1 MRKRVLVKNTAILSA
16 TSLLLK
22 AVGILFRIYLSARIG
37 AEGMGLYQLIFS
49 VYVLGSTF
57 AASGIST
64 AVTRLTTDEL
74 VVGDPASVRRV
85 LRRAIG
91 LTLLIAGISTALFF
105 AAAPLIG
112 EIFIRD
118 ARAVT
123 ALRVLAFGFPFM
135 GVSSCIRGYFI
146 ARRSVTSSAASQ
158 IVEQGSRIAL
168 IAWLLG
174 RASSDLGD
182 ACAAVMLGDV
192 ASEALAC
199 GWLTVSYLRDRRRV
213 SCAADGI
220 EPTPRG
226 RILRRLL
233 AIAAPIT
240 AGRYVNTILRTVEN
254 FLVPKGLARYADSQ
268 SAGLSQFGT
277 LKGMVMPLL
286 FFPSSFLGAFS
297 TLLIP
302 EIAEART
309 RGQDEAVRRTVA
321 RTLHIT
327 LTASVLIG
335 GLFWQFAY
343 PLGQLLYHSDEV
355 GFLLR
360 VLAPLVPVM
369 YVESVAD
376 GILKGL
382 NQQVRSLWY
391 SLADSALRI
400 ALILWL
406 VPRYGMAGFLFI
418 ILLSNIFTS
427 GLNTR
432 RLCVVARVPVP
443 WSRWVLRPALCV
455 AAGIA
460 AGSALLRYTPLG
472 TLPAVAQMV
481 IGGIVTCAAY
491 AGLLFGSGCVTRE
504 EFSMVHRKSP
514 TLSI

>member
-1 MRKRVLVKNTAILSA
+1 MHTRVLFKNTAILSA

-22 AVGILFRIYLSARIG
+22 TVGILFRIYLSARIG

-64 AVTRLTTDEL
+64 AVTRLATDEL
-74 VVGDPASVRRV
+74 VVGTPASVRRV
-85 LRRAIG
+85 LRRAIA
-91 LTLLIAGISTALFF
+91 LTLLIAGASTALFF
-105 AAAPLIG
+105 VGAPLIG
-112 EIFIRD
+112 SAFLRD
-118 ARAVT
+118 TRAVA

-146 ARRSVTSSAASQ
+146 ARRNIGSSAVSQ
-158 IVEQGSRIAL
+158 LIEQGSRIAL
-168 IAWLLG
+168 IVILLG
-174 RASSDLGD
+174 RSASDLGD

-192 ASEALAC
+192 ASEALGCA
-199 GWLTVSYLRDRRRV
+199 WLVLSYLHDRKRV
-213 SCAADGI
+213 CCAGD
-220 EPTPRG
+220 EFSLPPQG
-226 RILRRLL
+226 RILKRLL

-240 AGRYVNTILRTVEN
+240 AGRYLNTILRTVEN
-254 FLVPKGLARYADSQ
+254 FLVPQKLARYADSQ

-286 FFPSSFLGAFS
+286 FFPSSFLAAFS

-309 RGQDEAVRRTVA
+309 RRQDRQVQRTVSH
-321 RTLHIT
+321 TLHIT
-327 LTASVLIG
+327 LTASVLVG
-335 GLFWQFAY
+335 GLFWQFAT
-343 PLGQLLYHSDEV
+343 PLGDTLYGSREV

-369 YVESVAD
+369 YMESVAD

-382 NQQVRSLWY
+382 NEQVRSLWY

-400 ALILWL
+400 GLILWL

-418 ILLSNIFTS
+418 MLLSNVLTS

-432 RLCVVARVPVP
+432 RLCAVARVPFL
-443 WSRWVLRPALCV
+443 WGRWLLRPAVCV
-455 AAGIA
+455 AVSGYA
-460 AGSALLRYTPLG
+460 SNALLGYTPLG
-472 TLPAVAQMV
+472 HLPSTAQML
-481 IGGIVTCAAY
+481 IGGTITAALY
-491 AGLLFGSGCVTRE
+491 IALLLFSGCVKKE
-504 EFSMVHRKSP
+504 EFHLFHRKSP
-514 TLSI
+514 TLSP

>member
-1 MRKRVLVKNTAILSA
+1 MHTRVLLKNTAILSV

-22 AVGILFRIYLSARIG
+22 TVGILFRIYLSARIG

-57 AASGIST
+57 AASGLST

-74 VVGDPASVRRV
+74 VVGSPASVRRV
-85 LRRAIG
+85 LRRAVA
-91 LTLLIAGISTALFF
+91 LTLLIAGASTALFF
-105 AAAPLIG
+105 FGAPLIG
-112 EIFIRD
+112 AVFLRD
-118 ARAVT
+118 TRAVT

-146 ARRSVTSSAASQ
+146 SRRNVGSSAISQ

-174 RASSDLGD
+174 RVSTGIGD

-192 ASEALAC
+192 ASEGIAC
-199 GWLTVSYLRDRRRV
+199 GWLCIAYLRDRRRV
-213 SCAADGI
+213 CCAGESANV
-220 EPTPRG
+220 PRG

-240 AGRYVNTILRTVEN
+240 AGRYLNTILRTVEN
-254 FLVPKGLARYADSQ
+254 FLVPRGLARYEGSQ

-302 EIAEART
+302 EIAEAKT
-309 RGQDEAVRRTVA
+309 RGQNGQVRRTVA
-321 RTLHIT
+321 HTLHLT
-327 LTASVLIG
+327 LTASVLVG

-369 YVESVAD
+369 YAESVAD

-382 NQQVRSLWY
+382 NEQVRSLWY

-400 ALILWL
+400 VLILWL
-406 VPRYGMAGFLFI
+406 VPHYGMAGFLFVM
-418 ILLSNIFTS
+418 LLSNLLTS

-432 RLCVVARVPVP
+432 RLCHVAQVPFC
-443 WSRWVLRPALCV
+443 WGRWVLRPALCLGV
-455 AAGIA
+455 
-460 AGSALLRYTPLG
+460 SAYASNSLLAYTPLG
-472 TLPAVAQMV
+472 ALPALPHMLL
-481 IGGIVTCAAY
+481 GGAVTAALY
-491 AGLLFGSGCVTRE
+491 IALLLGSGCVKKE
-504 EFSMVHRKSP
+504 EFRLQRKKLPSA
-514 TLSI
+514 